1 MPLAIFSWDRIQPEE
16 NRWDFGWLDR
26 IIDKLGKAG
35 IAVDLASA
43 TATAPLWLYEKHPE
57 VLPQDKFGHPVNA
70 GSRQSWSPTSPVFK
84 EYALTLCR
92 KLAERYGTNPYV
104 TAWHMGNEYGWNNR
118 YDYSD
123 NALNAFRLWCERKY
137 GTIENLNKAWG
148 TTFWGQ
154 PSGSPVHGWLCRRQ
168 QDAQL
173 PQNILNPLL
182 YSGVDTED

>member
-1 MPLAIFSWDRIQPEE
+1 MTQRRAYRWPQPLAGQQERIWYGGDYNPDQWPEEVWDDDVRLMKKAGVNLVSVGIFSWAKIETSE
-16 NRWDFGWLDR
+16 GVYDFDWLDR
-26 IIDKLGKAG
+26 IIDKLGNAG

-43 TATAPLWLYEKHPE
+43 TATAPLWLYESHPE
-57 VLPQDKFGHPVNA
+57 VLPRDKYGHPVNA

-123 NALNAFRLWCERKY
+123 NALAAFRTSLFY
-137 GTIENLNKAWG
+137 L
-148 TTFWGQ
+148 
-154 PSGSPVHGWLCRRQ
+154 S
-168 QDAQL
+168 
-173 PQNILNPLL
+173 
-182 YSGVDTED
+182 